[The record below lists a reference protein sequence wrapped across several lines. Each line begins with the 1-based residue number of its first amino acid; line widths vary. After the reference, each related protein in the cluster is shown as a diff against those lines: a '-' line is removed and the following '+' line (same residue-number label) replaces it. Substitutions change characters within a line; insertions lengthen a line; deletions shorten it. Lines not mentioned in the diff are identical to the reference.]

1 MKTRAAIHVAHNAPQ
16 VVDEIDLPDPGPN
29 HVVVRLFAS
38 GVCHSQLHQIH
49 NPNQATPAVLG
60 HEATGVVTG
69 TGSQVDYVKEGDRV
83 MVTWLTRS
91 PSPAARPSAA
101 PGWAYRGQA
110 MRFGLGGAATWTEST
125 VVHEQYLVKLPG
137 GVDEQVTSIIGCAVM
152 TGAGAA
158 INTGRVR
165 VGDSVA
171 VFGVG
176 GVGLSC
182 VQACANAGAYPIIV
196 VDLQDEKLEFARQF
210 GATHFVNA
218 SHEDAV
224 ARIRELTDGAGVDCS
239 FDAIGAAKTL
249 EQFYQ
254 VVRAGVNGV
263 SEPGTAVLIGV
274 PTGPTQFQ
282 MGQMW
287 NRRLTGSFGG
297 GGRPER
303 DFPIYVRWFQEGK
316 LPLDKLVS
324 RRYRLEQI
332 NDALGDLDRGA
343 IAGRSIIVF

>member
-1 MKTRAAIHVAHNAPQ
+1 MKTRAAIHVGQNAPQ
-16 VVDEIDLPDPGPN
+16 VVDELDLPDPGPN
-29 HVVVRLFAS
+29 HVTVSLFAS
-38 GVCHSQLHQIH
+38 GICHSQLHQIH
-49 NPNQATPAVLG
+49 NPNQPTPSVLG

-69 TGSQVDYVKEGDRV
+69 AGSGVDYVKEGDRV
-83 MVTWLTRS
+83 MVTWLTRT
-91 PSPAARPSAA
+91 PSPGQRPAAAS
-101 PGWAYRGQA
+101 GWAYRGQPVN
-110 MRFGLGGAATWTEST
+110 FGLGGTATWTEST
-125 VVHEQYLVKLPG
+125 VVHEQYVVKLPDL
-137 GVDEQVTSIIGCAVM
+137 VDEQLTSIIGCAVM

-158 INTGRVR
+158 LNTGRVR
-165 VGDSVA
+165 AGDSVA

-196 VDLQDEKLEFARQF
+196 VDLRDDKLAFASQF

-218 SHEDAV
+218 SIEDPV
-224 ARIRELTDGAGVDCS
+224 ARIRELTGGVGVDCS
-239 FDAIGAAKTL
+239 FDAIGAPKTL

-254 VVRAGVNGV
+254 VVRTGANGI

-303 DFPIYVRWFQEGK
+303 DFPMYVRWFQEGK

-332 NDALGDLDRGA
+332 NDALGDLERGD

>member
-1 MKTRAAIHVAHNAPQ
+1 MKTRAAIHVAHDAPQ
-16 VVDEIDLPDPGPN
+16 VVDEIDLPDPGPSQIA
-29 HVVVRLFAS
+29 VKLFAS
-38 GVCHSQLHQIH
+38 GICHSQLHQIH
-49 NPNQATPAVLG
+49 NPNQGTPSVLG

-69 TGSQVDYVKEGDRV
+69 TGPDVTYVREGDRV
-83 MVTWLTRS
+83 MVTWLTRTAY
-91 PSPAARPSAA
+91 PGPRPPVPAYT
-101 PGWAYRGQA
+101 YRGQPTQS
-110 MRFGLGGAATWTEST
+110 GLGGAATWAESI
-125 VVHEQYLVKLPG
+125 VVHEQYVVKLSD
-137 GVDEQVTSIIGCAVM
+137 GVDEQLTSIIGCAVM

-158 INTGRVR
+158 LNTGRVR
-165 VGDSVA
+165 AGDSVA
-171 VFGVG
+171 IFGVG

-196 VDLQDEKLEFARQF
+196 VDLRDAKLEFAKQF

-218 SHEDAV
+218 SVEDPV
-224 ARIRELTDGAGVDCS
+224 ARIRELTGGVGVDCS
-239 FDAIGAAKTL
+239 FDAIGAPKTL

-254 VVRAGVNGV
+254 VVRVGVNGV

-282 MGQMW
+282 MGVMW

-297 GGRPER
+297 GGLPER
-303 DFPIYVRWFQEGK
+303 DFPMYVRWFQQGK

-332 NDALGDLDRGA
+332 NEALGDLERGD